1 MCVSCKTRTTVL
13 ANSPLMNR
21 FFALLAA
28 GVAMQACA
36 TTPPTPTLTISA
48 ADWRADLEFLKREL
62 PRKHINAFHVISREE
77 FETAIARLETQAPN
91 QNADE
96 RLVGLL
102 GVVNLIGDGHTG
114 VIFPPDRAY
123 FPIEIQQFGDDF
135 RVTRVAPGYE
145 RALGARVILIGET
158 PVAQAMREAMSL
170 TPSDE
175 NMSLRKG
182 LALNYLTVGAALH
195 GLDIIPG
202 RDVALY
208 TLQSDDGRLLRTEL
222 PTSPTRDKTG
232 WVRPFSQIRLS
243 DQHPD
248 DSLWCVNVA
257 DRAAVY
263 CDFRAYDNLAARSTA
278 MLELIS
284 QTTPDRLVIDLRDN
298 GGGDYTVGERKL
310 IDPIRGLAAL
320 NRRGHLFVLIG
331 SQTFSAAMNN
341 AAQFRLQTAATLVG
355 ETIGEKPNSYQE
367 PRALTL
373 PHSKLVVRYSTRWYA
388 FMPSGPNVV
397 EPDVP
402 IAPSWADYAAG
413 RDPALDYALSHN
425 AESNAAQ

>member
-1 MCVSCKTRTTVL
+1 
-13 ANSPLMNR
+13 
-21 FFALLAA
+21 
-28 GVAMQACA
+28 
-36 TTPPTPTLTISA
+36 
-48 ADWRADLEFLKREL
+48 
-62 PRKHINAFHVISREE
+62 
-77 FETAIARLETQAPN
+77 
-91 QNADE
+91 
-96 RLVGLL
+96 
-102 GVVNLIGDGHTG
+102 
-114 VIFPPDRAY
+114 
-123 FPIEIQQFGDDF
+123 IEIQQFGDDF